1 MPRRPARKRQRSSCH
16 TALVVRQNSFEMSI
30 RFAFLM
36 CFARI
41 ESEQS
46 WYRFADESIDTEHFF
61 LGVSYVSHIIR
72 AHRNLC
78 IDSRVP
84 RYPWVHRKA
93 TRLVGYADILLL
105 SLHTSLLRLLP
116 SSLANGAVPGLACV
130 RSL

>member
-36 CFARI
+36 CFAQI

-61 LGVSYVSHIIR
+61 W
-72 AHRNLC
+72 A
-78 IDSRVP
+78 
-84 RYPWVHRKA
+84 
-93 TRLVGYADILLL
+93 
-105 SLHTSLLRLLP
+105 
-116 SSLANGAVPGLACV
+116 LAMYLT
-130 RSL
+130 L